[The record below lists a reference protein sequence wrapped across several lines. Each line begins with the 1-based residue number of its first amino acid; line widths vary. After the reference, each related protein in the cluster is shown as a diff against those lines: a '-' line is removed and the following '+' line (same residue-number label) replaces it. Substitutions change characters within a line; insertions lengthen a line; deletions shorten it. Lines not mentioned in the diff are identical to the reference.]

1 MEKTFLISIKPTI
14 EDGQKE
20 TIIGTVIDM
29 TGVHHFPVPRMNE
42 KVDKKNA
49 QKVVM

>member
-1 MEKTFLISIKPTI
+1 MEKTMLISIKPTI
-14 EDGQKE
+14 EEAEKE

-29 TGVHHFPVPRMNE
+29 TGVHHFPVSRMELINQRN
-42 KVDKKNA
+42 V